1 MACSNSQNNA
11 FAEYYGFP
19 NLCITLKII
28 SQNLEGKIEI
38 NKKTFEPKQ
47 SFIFMYNSISRNQR
61 FVVCCSWS
69 QKASLCFKKHNTSW
83 VIFVTS
89 LCTVSLLTS
98 VRLVSCLQK
107 KRKPLDHQVQGKWTT
122 RFWQYH
128 VLDDVINRV
137 GFQPWDA
144 SATPIQGN
152 LFIQKRLDKSRFEFL
167 ESILK
172 ITTQIFIFLFKC
184 YFMNL

>member
-1 MACSNSQNNA
+1 MYQIESLVVALRKGGWIIARNCNLQKGQGAHKTLGGNVAMACSNSQNNA

-38 NKKTFEPKQ
+38 NKKTFEPKF
-47 SFIFMYNSISRNQR
+47 SFIFMYNPISWNQR

-107 KRKPLDHQVQGKWTT
+107 KEN
-122 RFWQYH
+122 
-128 VLDDVINRV
+128 I
-137 GFQPWDA
+137 
-144 SATPIQGN
+144 
-152 LFIQKRLDKSRFEFL
+152 
-167 ESILK
+167 
-172 ITTQIFIFLFKC
+172 
-184 YFMNL
+184 